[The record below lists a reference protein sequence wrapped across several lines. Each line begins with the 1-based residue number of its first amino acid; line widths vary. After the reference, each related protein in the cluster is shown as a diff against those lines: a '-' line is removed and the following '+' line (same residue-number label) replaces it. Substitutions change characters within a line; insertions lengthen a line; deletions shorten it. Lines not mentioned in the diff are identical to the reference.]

1 MRALR
6 SFFFKKL
13 AVMPVS
19 SAGESELAVHLDE
32 SLRAA
37 RPL

>member
-13 AVMPVS
+13 AVVPVS
-19 SAGESELAVHLDE
+19 SAAESELAVHLDE

-37 RPL
+37 RPM